1 MLPAKEVYVLIV
13 SLLRIAF
20 ALSWLS
26 LYMMPKKE
34 VKRYIP
40 SATMSAL
47 LVMTTVFI
55 GSHYKSWKVK
65 GGTKTRIYNILSVI
79 LGPFSVGTMWVLHF
93 TFRKFW
99 AYILANFVQN
109 LIYAFPI
116 LTYLKRIGFIEYVR
130 FTRIHHLYA
139 SMSYALII
147 YFFQLFLEKG
157 KSSEDK
163 CYLMKNY
170 QNVME

>member
-1 MLPAKEVYVLIV
+1 MLI
-13 SLLRIAF
+13 SLLRLTF
-20 ALSWLS
+20 ALSWLT
-26 LYMMPKKE
+26 LYFMPKKA

-47 LVMTTVFI
+47 LVMITVFI

-65 GGTKTRIYNILSVI
+65 GGNKTRIYNILSVI
-79 LGPFSVGTMWVLHF
+79 LGPFSVGTIWVLYF

-99 AYILANFVQN
+99 IYILANFVQN
-109 LIYAFPI
+109 FIYAFPI
-116 LTYLKRIGFIEYVR
+116 LTFLKKVGFIKYVR

-147 YFFQLFLEKG
+147 YFFQLYLEKG
-157 KSSEDK
+157 TSSEITSFDK
-163 CYLMKNY
+163 KIPKM
-170 QNVME
+170 